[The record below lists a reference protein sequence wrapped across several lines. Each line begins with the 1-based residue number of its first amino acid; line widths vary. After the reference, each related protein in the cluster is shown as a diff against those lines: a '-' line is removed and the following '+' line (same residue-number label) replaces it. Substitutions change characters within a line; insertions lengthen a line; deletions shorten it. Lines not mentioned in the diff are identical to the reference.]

1 MSFRSLI
8 TGIPDIAEMDAI
20 KERENILDFCDIGRD
35 ILTHPRYEEMKGYN
49 HHGEISCHY
58 HTLFVSYV
66 TYKACTHT
74 DCNTVEATRAA
85 MLHDFYLY
93 DWHIVKH
100 DEYHAYYHPKEAL
113 KNAEHYFGKL
123 TDLQEDMILAHMW
136 PMHLMPPKSK
146 EGMILTAADKI
157 CASLDF
163 IGLSKKFMPI
173 YEQINEVVSGYEN
186 H

>member
-93 DWHIVKH
+93 DWHFREGRPYEKGWHAFKH
-100 DEYHAYYHPKEAL
+100 PVVAL
-113 KNAEHYFGKL
+113 QNAEKYFEL
-123 TDLQEDMILAHMW
+123 NDLQRDIILHHMW
-136 PMHLMPPKSK
+136 PFFLSRPKTK
-146 EGMILTAADKI
+146 EGFSMVIDAAILLR
-157 CASLDF
+157 CFCLVYS
-163 IGLSKKFMPI
+163 
-173 YEQINEVVSGYEN
+173 
-186 H
+186 